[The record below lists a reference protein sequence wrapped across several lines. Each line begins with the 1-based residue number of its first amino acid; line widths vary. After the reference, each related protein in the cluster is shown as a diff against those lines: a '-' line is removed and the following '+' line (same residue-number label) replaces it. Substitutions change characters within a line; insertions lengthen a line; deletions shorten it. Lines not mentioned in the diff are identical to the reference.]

1 MDAKIAITTGQN
13 PGINRCNDMKTA
25 IKIPLIIGL
34 LIFSAFSLVP
44 VRVTSTEYL
53 YLTGGGESMFPTI
66 LEGDT
71 VKVKLCT
78 DGDLIKAGHL
88 NSSHPGDII
97 VYCVGAAIAYIPQP
111 TSMWICHRV
120 VYKYFKDGE
129 LCFTTQGDN
138 NPEPD
143 PWEVPEHY
151 LLGVVVDIIHN
162 GNTQQGTSSHRS
174 LQPTS
179 NIDAIKAV
187 DNALTTITEFTLGLF
202 IGLVVVVAIRNNIKS
217 SRKQAFNSFCILSL
231 DL

>member
-1 MDAKIAITTGQN
+1 MTL
-13 PGINRCNDMKTA
+13 KTVT
-25 IKIPLIIGL
+25 KIPFIIGL
-34 LIFSAFSLVP
+34 LIFSVFSLVP
-44 VRVTSTEYL
+44 VRATSTEYL
-53 YLTGGGESMFPTI
+53 YLTGGGDSMLPTI

-111 TSMWICHRV
+111 TSMWICHRAV
-120 VYKYFKDGE
+120 DKYIKDGE
-129 LCFTTQGDN
+129 WCFTTQGDN

-143 PWEVPEHY
+143 PWKVPEHY

-162 GNTQQGTSSHRS
+162 RNTQQETSAHGS

-179 NIDAIKAV
+179 TVDAIKAV
-187 DNALTTITEFTLGLF
+187 ENALTTITEFTLGLI
-202 IGLVVVVAIRNNIKS
+202 IGVMVGVVIRSNIKNGREQTVDS
-217 SRKQAFNSFCILSL
+217 LRSFWNRHRSL
-231 DL
+231 